1 MNLQEFIEHE
11 ENGNDE
17 ELNEALRV
25 FKQSKK
31 FKDFADKI
39 EEKLITAKSK
49 GKIEDD
55 KAKMIDEVVKEARMA
70 SQEFERVE
78 DKFKEKK
85 IDRKKAKEEIK
96 RLKNKYSGL
105 VKKMKS
111 ETTKKAMRAIG
122 AVAAFA
128 GLAGLL
134 GGVLGIGTG
143 GSEFFM
149 TGADMG
155 GGQVFKAPRG

>member
-1 MNLQEFIEHE
+1 MNLQEFIEFE
-11 ENGNDE
+11 DNQNDDM
-17 ELNEALRV
+17 LNEALRV

-31 FKDFADKI
+31 FKNFADKI

-49 GKIEDD
+49 GKIESD
-55 KAKMIDEVVKEARMA
+55 KAKMVEEIVREARMA
-70 SQEFERVE
+70 AQEFQRVE
-78 DKFKEKK
+78 DKFKDKK
-85 IDRKKAKEEIK
+85 IDRKKAKEEVK
-96 RLKNKYSGL
+96 RLKSKYSGL

-111 ETTKKAMRAIG
+111 EATKKVMRTIG

-143 GSEFFM
+143 SSEFLI

-155 GGQVFKAPRG
+155 GGQVFKAPR